1 MNENLLRLAKR
12 RERLIADAEAQRLV
26 VAQSLDVWRKPLEM
40 ADQGLYV
47 FRYITNHPMMA
58 AGGGTALLSM
68 LLPGSIGKWSRR
80 GWLFSLIMRKLGH
93 KFKI

>member
-1 MNENLLRLAKR
+1 MNENLLRIAKR
-12 RERLIADAEAQRLV
+12 RERLLVNAEAQRLV
-26 VAQSLDVWRKPLEM
+26 LAQSVDVWRKPLEI
-40 ADQGLYV
+40 ADQGLYA

-80 GWLFSLIMRKLGH
+80 GLLLSLIMRKFSH